1 MKKKAGLIVTAICIL
16 LVLAVAF
23 AIANRSAPEDEMMD
37 MLNRVENA
45 LGDEWKKQTVTKVS
59 DLVYSDDEGNTIV
72 YHVCT
77 TTYYEADSA
86 KQTGLNTIAISA
98 VISPDEAER
107 CQECTVSG
115 LPAAIY
121 QKDGRA
127 YLCWTIMPEL
137 SCVIEYD
144 PAVESEEDMLRMA
157 ESVPAN
163 QSQQT
168 QDNLNN

>member
-1 MKKKAGLIVTAICIL
+1 M
-16 LVLAVAF
+16 
-23 AIANRSAPEDEMMD
+23 E
-37 MLNRVENA
+37 
-45 LGDEWKKQTVTKVS
+45 KQTVTKVS
-59 DLVYSDDEGNTIV
+59 DLVYSDNEGNTIV

-86 KQTGLNTIAISA
+86 KQTGMNTDAISA
-98 VISPDEAER
+98 VISPDEAESYR
-107 CQECTVSG
+107 ECTVSG

-127 YLCWTIMPEL
+127 YLCWTIIPEL

-144 PAVESEEDMLRMA
+144 PTDESEEDIIRMA

-163 QSQQT
+163 QSK
-168 QDNLNN
+168 

>member
-1 MKKKAGLIVTAICIL
+1 MKKKIWLIIATICIL
-16 LVLAVAF
+16 LVLVVA
-23 AIANRSAPEDEMMD
+23 IVLANRPTPQDEMMD
-37 MLNRVENA
+37 MLNRMENA
-45 LGDEWKKQTVTKVS
+45 LGDEWKKQIVTKVS
-59 DLVYSDDEGNTIV
+59 DLVYSDDDRNTIV

-86 KQTGLNTIAISA
+86 KQTGLNTDAISA
-98 VISPDEAER
+98 VISSDEAESCR
-107 CQECTVSG
+107 DCTVSG

-163 QSQQT
+163 RGKT
-168 QDNLNN
+168 NNP

>member
-1 MKKKAGLIVTAICIL
+1 MKKYTWLIIVTICIL
-16 LVLAVAF
+16 LILAVS
-23 AIANRSAPEDEMMD
+23 IIIDNHTTPQDEMMD
-37 MLNRVENA
+37 MLNRMENA
-45 LGDEWKKQTVTKVS
+45 LGDEWKKQTVTEVS

-86 KQTGLNTIAISA
+86 KQTGLNTDAISA
-98 VISPDEAER
+98 VISPDEAESCR
-107 CQECTVSG
+107 KCTVSG

-121 QKDGRA
+121 QKDGRD
-127 YLCWTIMPEL
+127 YLCWTITPEL

-163 QSQQT
+163 RGKT
-168 QDNLNN
+168 DNP

>member
-1 MKKKAGLIVTAICIL
+1 MKKKIWLSIAIICIL
-16 LVLAVAF
+16 SVFVVAF
-23 AIANRSAPEDEMMD
+23 AFINRPTPENQMMD
-37 MLNRVENA
+37 MLSRVENA

-59 DLVYSDDEGNTIV
+59 DLIYSDGSGNNIV

-77 TTYYEADSA
+77 TTYYEADV
-86 KQTGLNTIAISA
+86 TEHNGLNIEAISA
-98 VISPDEAER
+98 VISPDEAESYR
-107 CQECTVSG
+107 ECTVSG

-127 YLCWTIMPEL
+127 YLSWTIIPEL

-163 QSQQT
+163 QSRR
-168 QDNLNN
+168 DLP

>member
-1 MKKKAGLIVTAICIL
+1 MRRKTWFIIAAICVL
-16 LVLAVAF
+16 LVLVGAITF
-23 AIANRSAPEDEMMD
+23 ANHRTTGDEMMD

-59 DLVYSDDEGNTIV
+59 DLVYFDDEGNTII
-72 YHVCT
+72 YHVCI
-77 TTYYEADSA
+77 TTYYEADA
-86 KQTGLNTIAISA
+86 AEQTGLNTEAIAA
-98 VISPDEAER
+98 VIPPNEAESYR
-107 CQECTVSG
+107 ECTVNG

-127 YLCWTIMPEL
+127 YLCWTIIPEL

-163 QSQQT
+163 QNQT
-168 QDNLNN
+168 VNP

>member
-1 MKKKAGLIVTAICIL
+1 MKKKTRVIIAAICIL
-16 LVLAVAF
+16 LIIAAAIVLT
-23 AIANRSAPEDEMMD
+23 NRTTPEDDVMD
-37 MLNRVENA
+37 MLNRVEKA
-45 LGDEWKKQTVTKVS
+45 LEEEWKKQTVTKVS

-77 TTYYEADSA
+77 TTYYEADSTE
-86 KQTGLNTIAISA
+86 QTGLNTYAISA
-98 VISPDEAER
+98 VISPDEAESYR
-107 CQECTVSG
+107 ECTVSG

-121 QKDGRA
+121 QKDGRD

-144 PAVESEEDMLRMA
+144 PTVESEEDMLRMA

-163 QSQQT
+163 QSKAG
-168 QDNLNN
+168 NP

>member
-1 MKKKAGLIVTAICIL
+1 MKKKTWLILAAVCIL
-16 LVLAVAF
+16 LIGAVSII
-23 AIANRSAPEDEMMD
+23 IANHPTPQDEMMD
-37 MLNRVENA
+37 MLNRVENT
-45 LGDEWKKQTVTKVS
+45 LGEEWKKQTVTKVS
-59 DLVYSDDEGNTIV
+59 DLVYSDDKGNTIV

-86 KQTGLNTIAISA
+86 KQTGLNTDAISA
-98 VISPDEAER
+98 VISPDEAESCR
-107 CQECTVSG
+107 ECTVSG

-144 PAVESEEDMLRMA
+144 PTVQSEEDMLRMA

-163 QSQQT
+163 QGKT
-168 QDNLNN
+168 NNP

>member
-1 MKKKAGLIVTAICIL
+1 MKKKTWLIVAAICIL
-16 LVLAVAF
+16 LVLAG
-23 AIANRSAPEDEMMD
+23 AITLANRPTPEDEMID

-59 DLVYSDDEGNTIV
+59 DLVYSDDQGNTIV

-86 KQTGLNTIAISA
+86 KQTGLNTDAISA
-98 VISPDEAER
+98 VISPDEVEN
-107 CQECTVSG
+107 CWECTVSG

-127 YLCWTIMPEL
+127 YLCWTIIPEL

-163 QSQQT
+163 QGKR
-168 QDNLNN
+168 DNP

>member
-1 MKKKAGLIVTAICIL
+1 MKKKTRVIIAAICIL
-16 LVLAVAF
+16 LIIAAAIVLS
-23 AIANRSAPEDEMMD
+23 NRTTPDDDMMD

-45 LGDEWKKQTVTKVS
+45 LGDEWKKQTITKVS

-86 KQTGLNTIAISA
+86 KQTRLNTDAISA
-98 VISPDEAER
+98 VISPDEVENCR
-107 CQECTVSG
+107 ECTVSG

-127 YLCWTIMPEL
+127 YLCWTIIPEL

-144 PAVESEEDMLRMA
+144 PAVENEEDMLRMA

-163 QSQQT
+163 QGKR
-168 QDNLNN
+168 DNP